1 MGLIDLA
8 EEDAK
13 QILSKETF
21 YPWEMLLVFG
31 ELIWYQPSLIN
42 QEEQKQIDAF
52 KAAFVRRQFADA
64 NNLFLSFHNGKVV
77 KQIVYFLLC
86 TANTHA
92 SSIPPSVSK
101 ASARSFGTKR

>member
-31 ELIWYQPSLIN
+31 ELI
-42 QEEQKQIDAF
+42 
-52 KAAFVRRQFADA
+52 
-64 NNLFLSFHNGKVV
+64 
-77 KQIVYFLLC
+77 
-86 TANTHA
+86 
-92 SSIPPSVSK
+92 
-101 ASARSFGTKR
+101 